1 MIGRHPT
8 GFSGLQGWT
17 ARKSHRGNQPDAE
30 PPHRWNCFQQSHLHQ
45 WGGNMLS
52 FNGKVGKS
60 PWDFPR
66 ENSWVT
72 GYGSWLGRCWAT
84 PSLAPPM
91 LEPLGLWRLSHRRC
105 QCTIHKPQHV
115 HLSRSDRYL
124 HPSIHP
130 SYLST
135 YPTLPYPTYLRTH
148 VYTRIHIHTYTHKYT
163 QIHTYMHSMRLCVV
177 QSHNYIYTHTN

>member
-1 MIGRHPT
+1 MV
-8 GFSGLQGWT
+8 
-17 ARKSHRGNQPDAE
+17 
-30 PPHRWNCFQQSHLHQ
+30 
-45 WGGNMLS
+45 S

-124 HPSIHP
+124 HPSILHI
-130 SYLST
+130 YL
-135 YPTLPYPTYLRTH
+135 PTLPYPTLPYLPTYVHTYTR
-148 VYTRIHIHTYTHKYT
+148 VYTYTHIHTNRHKYT
-163 QIHTYMHSMRLCVV
+163 HTCIACVCV
-177 QSHNYIYTHTN
+177 SYSHTMIYIYTHTN

>member
-130 SYLST
+130 SILHIYL
-135 YPTLPYPTYLRTH
+135 PTLPYPTLPYLPA
-148 VYTRIHIHTYTHKYT
+148 YTRIHTYTHTHIYT
-163 QIHTYMHSMRLCVV
+163 QIHT
-177 QSHNYIYTHTN
+177 NTHIHA